1 MTFYRANHTL
11 GERKQSDFQV
21 LWILVLIDPDSERSQ
36 EILWLC
42 SLSKGLGGQGLTE
55 SQLMSG
61 LQ

>member
-1 MTFYRANHTL
+1 MTFYKANHTL

-21 LWILVLIDPDSERSQ
+21 FWILVLIDPDSERQQ
-36 EILWLC
+36 EILWPT
-42 SLSKGLGGQGLTE
+42 SLRKGLGGQGLME